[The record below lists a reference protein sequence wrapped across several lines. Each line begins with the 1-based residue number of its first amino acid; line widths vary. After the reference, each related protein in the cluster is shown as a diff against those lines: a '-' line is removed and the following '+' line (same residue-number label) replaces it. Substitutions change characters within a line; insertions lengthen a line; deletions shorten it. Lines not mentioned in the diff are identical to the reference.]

1 MEYVKW
7 QDVLKLSRRDHMQLL
22 GGLLAGAD
30 ADPNDVRVRQVCDLG
45 GHSVTGFL
53 AQMAKTSPELDEIV
67 KAVKKS

>member
-1 MEYVKW
+1 MAGCIKT
-7 QDVLKLSRRDHMQLL
+7 LASRPHAVARRV
-22 GGLLAGAD
+22 ACRAD